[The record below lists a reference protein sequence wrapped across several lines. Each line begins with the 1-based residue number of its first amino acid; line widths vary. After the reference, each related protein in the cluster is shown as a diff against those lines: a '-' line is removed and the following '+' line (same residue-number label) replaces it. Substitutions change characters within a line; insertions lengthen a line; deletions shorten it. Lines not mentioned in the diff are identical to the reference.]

1 VARFE
6 RFGVL
11 GTETDGNFFTES
23 EIPGGANLG
32 EVKVTSDRQNIPLDK
47 LKASLAKQVKARG
60 GNALVT
66 FTYGQKA
73 SIWSFSS
80 TRITARGV
88 AVRIEEI

>member
-1 VARFE
+1 MARFE

-11 GTETDGNFFTES
+11 GTEMDGVFFTES
-23 EIPGGANLG
+23 EIPGAATLG
-32 EVKVTSDRQNIPLDK
+32 EVKATSDRQNMPLDT
-47 LKASLAKQVKARG
+47 LKRALARQVKAQG

-66 FTYGQKA
+66 FSYGQKA